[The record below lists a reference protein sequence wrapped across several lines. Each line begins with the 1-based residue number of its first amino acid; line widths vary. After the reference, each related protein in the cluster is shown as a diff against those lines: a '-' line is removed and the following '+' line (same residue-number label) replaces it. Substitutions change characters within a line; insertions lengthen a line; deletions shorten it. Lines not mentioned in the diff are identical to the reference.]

1 MVDQLWLWILD
12 ENTIISA
19 FPRRWGRNKPDPSAV
34 HRAIRDNLATI
45 DKSHINSIY
54 DLALIIIDECSKVFF
69 DRTKPDLRP
78 EVVDIFGQAISNISE
93 KKMEAYERF
102 GRDVKRMN
110 AEDPLQ
116 TAEEF
121 LRKSLNIKFEW
132 SVLMEAQN
140 VIDQLQIM
148 QEIFT
153 QQITVMGDFEK
164 ALRAM
169 SSDPTRDQDGLKS
182 ALERAVALIAEMKL
196 RRTELANL
204 EKRQADHR
212 GQV

>member
-1 MVDQLWLWILD
+1 
-12 ENTIISA
+12 
-19 FPRRWGRNKPDPSAV
+19 
-34 HRAIRDNLATI
+34 
-45 DKSHINSIY
+45 
-54 DLALIIIDECSKVFF
+54 
-69 DRTKPDLRP
+69 
-78 EVVDIFGQAISNISE
+78 
-93 KKMEAYERF
+93 MEAYSRF

-116 TAEEF
+116 TAEEL

-169 SSDPTRDQDGLKS
+169 AADPIRDQQMIKLAAEK
-182 ALERAVALIAEMKL
+182 AVALIGEMKL
-196 RRTELANL
+196 RRSELGSL
-204 EKRQADHR
+204 EKRAVDIR
-212 GQV
+212 AQVGRPAG

>member
-1 MVDQLWLWILD
+1 
-12 ENTIISA
+12 
-19 FPRRWGRNKPDPSAV
+19 
-34 HRAIRDNLATI
+34 
-45 DKSHINSIY
+45 
-54 DLALIIIDECSKVFF
+54 
-69 DRTKPDLRP
+69 
-78 EVVDIFGQAISNISE
+78 
-93 KKMEAYERF
+93 MEAYERF

-116 TAEEF
+116 TAEEL

-169 SSDPTRDQDGLKS
+169 SSEPSRDQESLKS
-182 ALERAVALIAEMKL
+182 ALERAAALIVEMKL

-204 EKRQADHR
+204 EKRQADTR
-212 GQV
+212 SQVRRTRFWLVFVLC

>member
-1 MVDQLWLWILD
+1 MTQ
-12 ENTIISA
+12 
-19 FPRRWGRNKPDPSAV
+19 
-34 HRAIRDNLATI
+34 
-45 DKSHINSIY
+45 
-54 DLALIIIDECSKVFF
+54 
-69 DRTKPDLRP
+69 
-78 EVVDIFGQAISNISE
+78 SE
-93 KKMEAYERF
+93 KKMQAYERF

-110 AEDPLQ
+110 TQDPLQ
-116 TAEEF
+116 TAEEL

-169 SSDPTRDQDGLKS
+169 ASEPWRDQDALKS
-182 ALERAVALIAEMKL
+182 ALDRAAALMADMKL
-196 RRTELANL
+196 RRTELASL
-204 EKRQADHR
+204 EKRQMDSRA
-212 GQV
+212 QVRFPFYDWKCC

>member
-1 MVDQLWLWILD
+1 
-12 ENTIISA
+12 
-19 FPRRWGRNKPDPSAV
+19 
-34 HRAIRDNLATI
+34 
-45 DKSHINSIY
+45 
-54 DLALIIIDECSKVFF
+54 
-69 DRTKPDLRP
+69 
-78 EVVDIFGQAISNISE
+78 
-93 KKMEAYERF
+93 MEAYSRF

-116 TAEEF
+116 TAEEL

-169 SSDPTRDQDGLKS
+169 SAEPGRDQAALRS
-182 ALERAVALIAEMKL
+182 ALERAAALIVEMKL

-204 EKRQADHR
+204 EKRQADAR
-212 GQV
+212 SQVSLL

>member
-1 MVDQLWLWILD
+1 
-12 ENTIISA
+12 
-19 FPRRWGRNKPDPSAV
+19 
-34 HRAIRDNLATI
+34 
-45 DKSHINSIY
+45 
-54 DLALIIIDECSKVFF
+54 
-69 DRTKPDLRP
+69 
-78 EVVDIFGQAISNISE
+78 
-93 KKMEAYERF
+93 MEAYERF

-116 TAEEF
+116 TAEEL

-169 SSDPTRDQDGLKS
+169 SSEPSRDHESLKS
-182 ALERAVALIAEMKL
+182 ALERAAALIVEMKL

-204 EKRQADHR
+204 EKRQADTR
-212 GQV
+212 SQVRRTRLWLVFVLC

>member
-1 MVDQLWLWILD
+1 
-12 ENTIISA
+12 
-19 FPRRWGRNKPDPSAV
+19 
-34 HRAIRDNLATI
+34 
-45 DKSHINSIY
+45 
-54 DLALIIIDECSKVFF
+54 
-69 DRTKPDLRP
+69 
-78 EVVDIFGQAISNISE
+78 
-93 KKMEAYERF
+93 MEAYERF

-116 TAEEF
+116 TAEEL

-169 SSDPTRDQDGLKS
+169 SSEPSRDQESLKS
-182 ALERAVALIAEMKL
+182 ALERAAALIVEMKL

-204 EKRQADHR
+204 EKRQADTR
-212 GQV
+212 SQVRRTRLWLVFVLC

>member
-1 MVDQLWLWILD
+1 MARFSQFV
-12 ENTIISA
+12 A
-19 FPRRWGRNKPDPSAV
+19 
-34 HRAIRDNLATI
+34 DN
-45 DKSHINSIY
+45 
-54 DLALIIIDECSKVFF
+54 E
-69 DRTKPDLRP
+69 
-78 EVVDIFGQAISNISE
+78 QAE
-93 KKMEAYERF
+93 KKMEAYSRF

-116 TAEEF
+116 TAEEL

-169 SSDPTRDQDGLKS
+169 SAEPGRDHAGLRS
-182 ALERAVALIAEMKL
+182 ALKRAAALIAEMKL

-204 EKRQADHR
+204 EKRQADTR
-212 GQV
+212 SQVGSRCHLHACVYSD

>member
-1 MVDQLWLWILD
+1 
-12 ENTIISA
+12 
-19 FPRRWGRNKPDPSAV
+19 
-34 HRAIRDNLATI
+34 
-45 DKSHINSIY
+45 
-54 DLALIIIDECSKVFF
+54 
-69 DRTKPDLRP
+69 
-78 EVVDIFGQAISNISE
+78 
-93 KKMEAYERF
+93 MEAYSRF

-169 SSDPTRDQDGLKS
+169 AADPGRDQEMVRLAAEK
-182 ALERAVALIAEMKL
+182 ALAQIGEMKL
-196 RRTELANL
+196 RRSELGSL
-204 EKRQADHR
+204 EKRAVDIR
-212 GQV
+212 GQVSPLSTSGRVFLTRRQLRELLDMKQQQSGIIEAKAAIRRADESVLQGRSIVALTVVTIFFVSIPAQADPSLMVGPEADNTSSPYHSLPHSLA

>member
-1 MVDQLWLWILD
+1 
-12 ENTIISA
+12 
-19 FPRRWGRNKPDPSAV
+19 
-34 HRAIRDNLATI
+34 
-45 DKSHINSIY
+45 
-54 DLALIIIDECSKVFF
+54 
-69 DRTKPDLRP
+69 
-78 EVVDIFGQAISNISE
+78 
-93 KKMEAYERF
+93 MEAYERF

-116 TAEEF
+116 TAEEL

-169 SSDPTRDQDGLKS
+169 SSDPTRDQEGLRT

-204 EKRQADHR
+204 EKRQADAR